1 MIEFVEER
9 ILELVNE
16 KNRLKNLLEESR
28 TKRFKD
34 LYKDRIKKIESLLA
48 TNEEIRDNLLDGRKT
63 RSIEGRTNLL

>member
-1 MIEFVEER
+1 MLEFVEER
-9 ILELVNE
+9 IFELINE
-16 KNRLKNLLEESR
+16 KKRLKNLLEESR

-34 LYKDRIKKIESLLA
+34 LYKDRIKKIDSLLA

>member
-34 LYKDRIKKIESLLA
+34 LYKDRIKKIDSLLA

>member
-48 TNEEIRDNLLDGRKT
+48 TNEEIRDNLVDGRKT